1 MKKFAFAVLALAVLV
16 VGMAFADDAVN
27 QTPETQGINTATA
40 VYCLG
45 TVTETDAFVWQQSS
59 TNLGTD
65 TTFTPAPLTDG
76 ERMYVVSYTEDT
88 IMDQG
93 YGEYTKTMALDTRNK
108 VANQFN
114 FEATKLVD
122 FAQDEAL
129 GLGEMTTEESIL
141 IDGAGQNHTGSDRYI
156 CPFGSSIF
164 TTIPDYCN
172 IVEMGSSFTGFQV
185 ENLNTDVEER
195 HVAATA
201 DVPVALNYEVELQ
214 NAYGNSQAWINAHL
228 MDARGN
234 DTFPAVDIV
243 YNELTTADGY
253 QTVFYKRMNYESGTR
268 RA

>member
-108 VANQFN
+108 VANQS
-114 FEATKLVD
+114 TSR
-122 FAQDEAL
+122 QP
-129 GLGEMTTEESIL
+129 S
-141 IDGAGQNHTGSDRYI
+141 
-156 CPFGSSIF
+156 
-164 TTIPDYCN
+164 
-172 IVEMGSSFTGFQV
+172 
-185 ENLNTDVEER
+185 
-195 HVAATA
+195 
-201 DVPVALNYEVELQ
+201 
-214 NAYGNSQAWINAHL
+214 W
-228 MDARGN
+228 
-234 DTFPAVDIV
+234 
-243 YNELTTADGY
+243 
-253 QTVFYKRMNYESGTR
+253 
-268 RA
+268 

>member
-16 VGMAFADDAVN
+16 VGMAFADDGVN

-45 TVTETDAFVWQQSS
+45 TITENDAFVWQQSS
-59 TNLGTD
+59 EQINSPN
-65 TTFTPAPLTDG
+65 PAPLVDA

-88 IMDQG
+88 MMDQG
-93 YGEYTKTMALDTRNK
+93 YGEYTKQIALDTRNK

-141 IDGAGQNHTGSDRYI
+141 IDGAGQNHTGADRYI
-156 CPFGSSIF
+156 CPFGSAIF
-164 TTIPDYCN
+164 STIPDFCN

-195 HVAATA
+195 HVMATA
-201 DVPVALNYEVELQ
+201 DVPVAMNYEVELQ

-243 YNELTTADGY
+243 YNELTTADGF